1 MSAQT
6 LMITESDSYE
16 FDIGNYSATYIER
29 AVKSYERKQDS
40 TKSYYE
46 RMKQNPE
53 WVKKRKQQAR
63 ASRLKK
69 KMELASSSSSSSPSS
84 TSS

>member
-40 TKSYYE
+40 IKSYYE
-46 RMKQNPE
+46 RMKRNPE
-53 WVKKRKQQAR
+53 WVEKRRQQAR

-69 KMELASSSSSSSPSS
+69 KMELQSSSSPSS
-84 TSS
+84 ASS

>member
-6 LMITESDSYE
+6 LVITESESYE

-40 TKSYYE
+40 IKSNYE

-53 WVKKRKQQAR
+53 WVEKRRAQAR
-63 ASRLKK
+63 ASRPKK
-69 KMELASSSSSSSPSS
+69 KMELQSSSSSSPSS
-84 TSS
+84 ASSS

>member
-16 FDIGNYSATYIER
+16 FDIGNYSATYIEM

-40 TKSYYE
+40 IKS
-46 RMKQNPE
+46 
-53 WVKKRKQQAR
+53 
-63 ASRLKK
+63 
-69 KMELASSSSSSSPSS
+69 
-84 TSS
+84 